1 MPSFTDITAYFA
13 TNRNR
18 KSDGTYG
25 NRFYEGDARLIR
37 AGEAALSK
45 NAAQGT
51 WNLDEVTTYP

>member
-25 NRFYEGDARLIR
+25 NSFYEGEARLIR
-37 AGEAALSK
+37 DADPAHVAGEDRKHRRKGAA
-45 NAAQGT
+45 
-51 WNLDEVTTYP
+51 V